1 MKAITLRNV
10 PRKVAQAIQRKAK
23 RERLSLNRAV
33 VGLLEEA
40 TAGAR
45 AQPGGK
51 RKLHYDL
58 DKFAGVWTRRE
69 AREFDAALKSMRRVH
84 RKDWE

>member
-10 PRKVAQAIQRKAK
+10 PRKVAQAIKRKAK

-40 TAGAR
+40 TASAP
-45 AQPGGK
+45 AEPGGK
-51 RKLHYDL
+51 RTLHYDL
-58 DKFAGVWTRRE
+58 DKYAGVWTKRE
-69 AREFDAALKSMRRVH
+69 AREFDAALKSMRRVR
-84 RKDWE
+84 RKDWK